1 MANIKSQEKRIRT
14 NELARQRNVA
24 VRSKMKTFVKSA
36 EQAIVGGGDDTVAV
50 VTKAISEIDRA
61 AAKGVIHKNSAA
73 RKKASLQLQLSKKSA
88 S

>member
-1 MANIKSQEKRIRT
+1 MANIKSQEKRNRT
-14 NELARQRNVA
+14 NELARQRNMA
-24 VRSKMKTFVKSA
+24 VRSKMKTFVKAA
-36 EQAIVGGGDDTVAV
+36 EQAIVGGGDDTAVV

>member
-14 NELARQRNVA
+14 NELARQRNMA

-36 EQAIVGGGDDTVAV
+36 EQAIADGGADSTAV

>member
-14 NELARQRNVA
+14 NELARQRNMA

-36 EQAIVGGGDDTVAV
+36 EQAIAGSADDSAAV

>member
-36 EQAIVGGGDDTVAV
+36 EQAIADGGADTPAV

-73 RKKASLQLQLSKKSA
+73 RKKASLQLQLAKKSA

>member
-14 NELARQRNVA
+14 NELSRQRNMA

-36 EQAIVGGGDDTVAV
+36 EQAIDGGAADSASV

>member
-36 EQAIVGGGDDTVAV
+36 EQAIADGGADSAAV

>member
-36 EQAIVGGGDDTVAV
+36 EQAIVGGGADTVAV

>member
-14 NELARQRNVA
+14 NELARQRNMA
-24 VRSKMKTFVKSA
+24 VRSKMKTFVKTA
-36 EQAIVGGGDDTVAV
+36 EQAIVSGGDDTAAV

-61 AAKGVIHKNSAA
+61 AATGVIHKNSAA

>member
-24 VRSKMKTFVKSA
+24 VRSKMKTFMKSA
-36 EQAIVGGGDDTVAV
+36 EQAIADGGADSTAV

>member
-36 EQAIVGGGDDTVAV
+36 EQAIADGGADSTAV

>member
-14 NELARQRNVA
+14 NELARQKNMA

-36 EQAIVGGGDDTVAV
+36 EQAIAGGGADSAAV

-73 RKKASLQLQLSKKSA
+73 RKKASL
-88 S
+88 

>member
-14 NELARQRNVA
+14 NELARQRNMA

-36 EQAIVGGGDDTVAV
+36 EQAIVGGGDDTAVV